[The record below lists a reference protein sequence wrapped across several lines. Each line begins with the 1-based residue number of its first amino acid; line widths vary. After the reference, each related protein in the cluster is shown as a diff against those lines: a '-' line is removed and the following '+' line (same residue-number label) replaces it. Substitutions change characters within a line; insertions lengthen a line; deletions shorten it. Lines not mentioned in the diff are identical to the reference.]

1 MEEGT
6 MKRKALVTLTFLIA
20 LFVVFGLCGIAAADD
35 PQEIKIGLMFG
46 LTGPA
51 SPIGPVQMKGAQM
64 AIKEIN
70 DAGGVKYKGKSLPLV
85 AVVKDDETKG
95 DVAVR
100 RFKELRNEDK
110 VHGLVGS
117 TFAGISKALNTQMKR
132 QPLPYVSACVAP
144 MDMFEKGNLAPTT
157 FGIHGTAYS
166 IGYSGAAY
174 IATQLKLKKVF
185 FLAPA
190 YSFGR
195 DQFKG
200 AKDAFDKYGVE
211 VQYDEAPVK
220 TADYTPYINKIAEA
234 KPEIVMM
241 AQWGTG
247 AIAVLKQAYE
257 LGLNKKTRIWFNWMT
272 NVFGSGVPAEALD
285 GVYSLMSWYWNME
298 GFQDQEVIKAGKVF
312 VDKYMAAYG
321 EPPDPYAGMAYVGTK
336 ELVRGIEIA
345 QSTDPMAVAKAIM
358 SKPMFPSMKGP
369 GTWRVD
375 QQPIFK
381 YGAFVVKGKGP
392 NERKGKW
399 DLVSVVGAYTGD
411 DYLPSLGSE
420 GYK

>member
-1 MEEGT
+1 MEDGT
-6 MKRKALVTLTFLIA
+6 MKGKTLFTLTLSIA
-20 LFVVFGLCGIAAADD
+20 IIVVFGLSAIAGAAD
-35 PQEIKIGLMFG
+35 PKEIKIGLMFG

-70 DAGGVKYKGKSLPLV
+70 DAGGVKYKGKNLPVV

-132 QPLPYVSACVAP
+132 QPLPYISACVAP
-144 MDMFEKGNLAPTT
+144 MDMFEKGKLAPTT

-211 VQYDEAPVK
+211 VEYDEAPVK

-247 AIAVLKQAYE
+247 AITVLKQSYE

-298 GFQDQEVIKAGKVF
+298 GFEDREVIQAGKSF
-312 VDKYMAAYG
+312 VEKYTAAYG

-375 QQPIFK
+375 HQPIFK
-381 YGAFVVKGKGP
+381 YGAFVVRGKGP
-392 NERKGKW
+392 KERKGKW
-399 DLVSVVGAYTGD
+399 DLVEVVGAYTGD
-411 DYLPSLGSE
+411 DYLPALGSE

>member
-1 MEEGT
+1 
-6 MKRKALVTLTFLIA
+6 MKKRTVFSIILLVAIALV
-20 LFVVFGLCGIAAADD
+20 FGVSGPASAESLDK
-35 PQEIKIGLMFG
+35 IKIGLMFG

-70 DAGGVKYKGKSLPLV
+70 DAGGVNFKGKKIPVV
-85 AVVKDDETKG
+85 AIVKDDETKG

-100 RFKELRNEDK
+100 RFKELRDEDK
-110 VHGLVGS
+110 VHAMVGS
-117 TFAGISKALNTQMKR
+117 TFAGISKALNTQMR
-132 QPLPYVSACVAP
+132 RLPMAYVSACVAP
-144 MDMFEKGNLAPTT
+144 MDMFEKGKLAPTT

-220 TADYTPYINKIAEA
+220 TTDYTPYIQKIAEA
-234 KPEIVMM
+234 KPDICMM

-247 AIAVLKQAYE
+247 AIAVLKQSYE
-257 LGLNKKTRIWFNWMT
+257 LGLNKKTKIWFNWMT
-272 NVFGSGVPAEALD
+272 NVFGSGVPAEALE
-285 GVYSLMSWYWNME
+285 GVYSLMSWYWNLE
-298 GFQDQEVIKAGKVF
+298 GFADPEVIKAGKEF
-312 VDKYMAAYG
+312 VDKYTAAYG
-321 EPPDPYAGMAYVGTK
+321 DPPDPYAGMAYVGTK
-336 ELVRGIEIA
+336 ELIRGIEQA
-345 QSTDPMAVAKAIM
+345 QSVDPKAIAKAIM
-358 SKPMFPSMKGP
+358 AKPEFPSMKGP
-369 GTWRVD
+369 GTWRID
-375 QQPIFK
+375 HQPVFK
-381 YGAFVVKGKGP
+381 YGAFVVKGKGAA
-392 NERKGKW
+392 ERKSKW
-399 DLVSVVGAYTGD
+399 DLVKVIGAYTGT
-411 DYLPSLGSE
+411 DYLPTLASE
-420 GYK
+420 GY

>member
-1 MEEGT
+1 
-6 MKRKALVTLTFLIA
+6 MKWRRTLLLPFLIMA
-20 LFVVFGLCGIAAADD
+20 IITFGLCASSGAED
-35 PQEIKIGLMFG
+35 PKEIKIGLMFG

-70 DAGGVKYKGKSLPLV
+70 DAGGVNYKGKKLPLV
-85 AVVKDDETKG
+85 AVIKDDETKG

-117 TFAGISKALNTQMKR
+117 TFAGISKALNTQMMR
-132 QPLPYVSACVAP
+132 QPLPYISACVAP
-144 MDMFEKGNLAPTT
+144 MDMFEKGKLAPTT

-200 AKDAFDKYGVE
+200 AKDAFEKYGVE
-211 VQYDEAPVK
+211 VEYDEAPVK

-234 KPEIVMM
+234 QPDIVMM

-272 NVFGSGVPAEALD
+272 NVFGSGVPAEALE

-298 GFQDQEVIKAGKVF
+298 GFEDDEVVKAGKSF
-312 VDKYMAAYG
+312 VDKYTAAYG
-321 EPPDPYAGMAYVGTK
+321 DPPDPYAGMAYVGTK

-345 QSTDPMAVAKAIM
+345 QSTDPLKVAEAIRANP
-358 SKPMFPSMKGP
+358 SFPSMKGP
-369 GTWRVD
+369 GNWRID
-375 QQPIFK
+375 QQPVFN
-381 YGAFVVKGKGP
+381 YGAFVVRGKGP
-392 NERKGKW
+392 DERQGKW
-399 DLVSVVGAYTGD
+399 DLVEVVGAYTGD
-411 DYLPSLGSE
+411 DYLPSLSSE
-420 GYK
+420 GY

>member
-1 MEEGT
+1 
-6 MKRKALVTLTFLIA
+6 MKRKTLFLLTICIA
-20 LFVVFGLCGIAAADD
+20 MTIIFGISGFGYAGD
-35 PQEIKIGLMFG
+35 PKQIKIGLMFG

-51 SPIGPVQMKGAQM
+51 SPIGPVQMKGAKM

-70 DAGGVKYKGKSLPLV
+70 DAGGVRFKGENLPLV
-85 AVVKDDETKG
+85 AVIKDDETKG

-132 QPLPYVSACVAP
+132 LPLPYISACVAP
-144 MDMFEKGNLAPTT
+144 MDMFEKGKLAPTT

-200 AKDAFDKYGVE
+200 AKDAFDKYGVK

-234 KPEIVMM
+234 KPQIVMM

-257 LGLNKKTRIWFNWMT
+257 LGLNKKTRIWFDWMT

-285 GVYSLMSWYWNME
+285 GVYSLMSWYWNMD
-298 GFQDQEVIKAGKVF
+298 GFQDEEVVKAGKSF
-312 VDKYMAAYG
+312 VEKYMKAYG
-321 EPPDPYAGMAYVGTK
+321 DPPDPYAGMAYVGTK
-336 ELVRGIEIA
+336 ELVRGIVQA
-345 QSTDPMAVAKAIM
+345 QSIDPMAVAKAIM
-358 SKPMFPSMKGP
+358 SKPRFPSMKGT

-375 QQPIFK
+375 HQPIFK
-381 YGAFVVKGKGP
+381 YGAFVVKGKSP
-392 NERKGKW
+392 KERKGKW
-399 DLVSVVGAYTGD
+399 DLVKVVGAYTGT
-411 DYLPSLGSE
+411 DYLPKLGAE

>member
-1 MEEGT
+1 MEDGT
-6 MKRKALVTLTFLIA
+6 MKGKTLFTLTLSIA
-20 LFVVFGLCGIAAADD
+20 IIVVFGLSGIAGAAD
-35 PQEIKIGLMFG
+35 PKEIRIGLMFG

-70 DAGGVKYKGKSLPLV
+70 DAGGVKYKGKNLPVV

-132 QPLPYVSACVAP
+132 QPLPYISACVAP
-144 MDMFEKGNLAPTT
+144 MDMFEKGKLAPTT

-211 VQYDEAPVK
+211 VEYDEAPVK

-247 AIAVLKQAYE
+247 AITVLKQSYE

-298 GFQDQEVIKAGKVF
+298 GFHDQEVVQAGKLF

-336 ELVRGIEIA
+336 ELVRGIELA

-358 SKPMFPSMKGP
+358 SQPIFPSMKGP
-369 GTWRVD
+369 GTWRAD
-375 QQPIFK
+375 HQPIFK
-381 YGAFVVKGKGP
+381 YGAFVVRGKGP
-392 NERKGKW
+392 KERKGKW
-399 DLVSVVGAYTGD
+399 DLVEVVGAYTGD

>member
-1 MEEGT
+1 MEDGT
-6 MKRKALVTLTFLIA
+6 MRRKILFSLTFLIVTIVT
-20 LFVVFGLCGIAAADD
+20 LGLCGNVMADD
-35 PQEIKIGLMFG
+35 PKEIKIGLMFG

-70 DAGGVKYKGKSLPLV
+70 DAGGVNYKGKNIPVV
-85 AVVKDDETKG
+85 AVVKDDETIG

-117 TFAGISKALNTQMKR
+117 TFAGISKALNTQMLR

-144 MDMFEKGNLAPTT
+144 MDMFEKGKLAPTT

-220 TADYTPYINKIAEA
+220 TTDYTPYINKIAEA

-247 AIAVLKQAYE
+247 AITVLKQAYE
-257 LGLNKKTRIWFNWMT
+257 LGLNKKTKIWFDWMT

-298 GFQDQEVIKAGKVF
+298 GFADDEVIAAGKSF

-321 EPPDPYAGMAYVGTK
+321 DPPDPYAGMAYVGTK

-345 QSTDPMAVAKAIM
+345 QSTDPMKVAEAIR
-358 SKPMFPSMKGP
+358 SNPGFPSMKGP

-375 QQPIFK
+375 QQPMFK

-392 NERKGKW
+392 SERKGKW
-399 DLVSVVGAYTGD
+399 DLVKVIGAYTGD
-411 DYLPSLGSE
+411 DYLPSLASE

>member
-1 MEEGT
+1 
-6 MKRKALVTLTFLIA
+6 MKRRTFIKTTVAAGAGLAVGAGPLLTRTA
-20 LFVVFGLCGIAAADD
+20 WASNPD
-35 PQEIKIGLMFG
+35 QIKIGLMFG

-64 AIKEIN
+64 AIEEIN
-70 DAGGVKYKGKSLPLV
+70 AAGGVKFKGKMLKVVP
-85 AVVKDDETKG
+85 VVKDDETKG

-117 TFAGISKALNTQMKR
+117 TFAGISKALNNQVR
-132 QPLPYVSACVAP
+132 NLPLPYISACVAP
-144 MDMFEKGNLAPTT
+144 MDMFEKGKLADTT

-174 IATQLKLKKVF
+174 IATKLKMKNVY

-200 AKDAFDKYGVE
+200 AQTAFKKFGVK
-211 VQYDEAPVK
+211 VTYDEAPVK
-220 TADYTPYINKIAEA
+220 TADYTPYIQKIAAA
-234 KPEIVMM
+234 KPDICMM

-247 AIAVLKQAYE
+247 AIAVLKQAHE
-257 LGLNKKTRIWFNWMT
+257 LGLKKKTNIWFDWMT

-298 GFQDQEVIKAGKVF
+298 GFGDAAVIADGKKF
-312 VDKYMAAYG
+312 VDKYMKVYG
-321 EPPDPYAGMAYVGTK
+321 DPPDPYAGMAYVGCK
-336 ELVRGIEIA
+336 ELIRGIEAA
-345 QSTDPMAVAKAIM
+345 QSVDPKAVAAAIM
-358 SKPMFPSMKGP
+358 AKPQFPSMKGP
-369 GTWRVD
+369 GKWRID
-375 QQPIFK
+375 HQPVFK

-392 NERKGKW
+392 KERKGKW
-399 DLVSVVGAYTGD
+399 DLVRVIGAYTGD
-411 DYLPSLGSE
+411 DYLPSLQDE
-420 GYK
+420 GY

>member
-1 MEEGT
+1 
-6 MKRKALVTLTFLIA
+6 MKRKTLFLLTICIA
-20 LFVVFGLCGIAAADD
+20 MTIIFGISGFGYAGD
-35 PQEIKIGLMFG
+35 PKQIKIGLMFG

-51 SPIGPVQMKGAQM
+51 SPIGPVQMKGAKM

-70 DAGGVKYKGKSLPLV
+70 DAGGVRFKGENLPLV
-85 AVVKDDETKG
+85 AVIKDDQTKG
-95 DVAVR
+95 DVAIR

-132 QPLPYVSACVAP
+132 LPLPYISACVAP
-144 MDMFEKGNLAPTT
+144 MDMFEKGKLAPTT

-200 AKDAFDKYGVE
+200 AKDAFDKYGVK

-234 KPEIVMM
+234 KPQIVMM

-257 LGLNKKTRIWFNWMT
+257 LGLNKKTRIWFDWMT

-285 GVYSLMSWYWNME
+285 GVYSLMSWYWNMD
-298 GFQDQEVIKAGKVF
+298 GFQDEEVVRAGKSF
-312 VDKYMAAYG
+312 VEKYMKAYG
-321 EPPDPYAGMAYVGTK
+321 DPPDPYAGMAYVGTK
-336 ELVRGIEIA
+336 ELVRGIVQA
-345 QSTDPMAVAKAIM
+345 QSIDPMAIAKAIM
-358 SKPMFPSMKGP
+358 SKPRFPSMKGT

-375 QQPIFK
+375 HQPIFK
-381 YGAFVVKGKGP
+381 YGAFVVKGKSP
-392 NERKGKW
+392 KERKGKW
-399 DLVSVVGAYTGD
+399 DLVKVVGAYTGT
-411 DYLPSLGSE
+411 DYLPKLGTE

>member
-1 MEEGT
+1 M
-6 MKRKALVTLTFLIA
+6 MFTFLMA
-20 LFVVFGLCGIAAADD
+20 MTLVFGICGNAGAAD
-35 PQEIKIGLMFG
+35 PKEIRIGLMFG

-51 SPIGPVQMKGAQM
+51 SPIGPVQMNGAKM
-64 AIKEIN
+64 AIEEIN
-70 DAGGVKYKGKSLPLV
+70 EAGGVNFKGKKLPVV

-117 TFAGISKALNTQMKR
+117 TFAGISKALNTQMMR
-132 QPLPYVSACVAP
+132 QPLPYISACVAP
-144 MDMFEKGNLAPTT
+144 MDMFEKGHLAPTT

-211 VQYDEAPVK
+211 VAYDEAPVK
-220 TADYTPYINKIAEA
+220 TADYTPYINKIAAAE
-234 KPEIVMM
+234 PEIVMM

-257 LGLNKKTRIWFNWMT
+257 LGLNKKTQIWFNWMT

-298 GFQDQEVIKAGKVF
+298 GFEDAEVIKAGKSF
-312 VDKYMAAYG
+312 VDKYMAVYG
-321 EPPDPYAGMAYVGTK
+321 DPPDPYAGMAYVGTK

-345 QSTDPMAVAKAIM
+345 QSTDPVKIAEAIAGN
-358 SKPMFPSMKGP
+358 PEFPSMKGP
-369 GTWRVD
+369 GNWRVD
-375 QQPIFK
+375 HQPMFK
-381 YGAFVVKGKGP
+381 YGAFVVRGKGP
-392 NERKGKW
+392 DKRKGQW
-399 DLVSVVGAYTGD
+399 DLVEVIGAYTGD
-411 DYLPSLGSE
+411 DYLPSLSSE
-420 GYK
+420 GY